1 MNYLEI
7 SILFLFI
14 GFLIL
19 FYFTN
24 LIYNKCISENKEGF
38 EDEAQ
43 KKIRLAAEA
52 AALAQQEATAAE
64 ERQKAAIA
72 AKEES
77 QRLAKLRAQERAA
90 NAALQVKW
98 DNTRE
103 QQFGKFNSYLNQID
117 ENAGS
122 TLDKLSQAQ
131 SIQTKNDATSGN
143 FSNSTPIQLSALKD
157 KLNKFYDFNKDR
169 DASILDVTNRM
180 TKVNNILAQ
189 TTAGEEIK
197 I

>member
-38 EDEAQ
+38 EDDAARKVRE
-43 KKIRLAAEA
+43 AAEA
-52 AALAQQEATAAE
+52 AARAEQEARKAE
-64 ERQKAAIA
+64 ELQKQAIA

-77 QRLAKLRAQERAA
+77 EKLSKLRAQERAS
-90 NAALQVKW
+90 NVALQVKW
-98 DNTRE
+98 DNTRT
-103 QQFGKFNSYLNQID
+103 QQFGKFNSYLSSID
-117 ENAGS
+117 QNAGS
-122 TLDKLSQAQ
+122 TLDRLSHAHQIQ
-131 SIQTKNDATSGN
+131 SKNDASGGN
-143 FSNSTPIQLSALKD
+143 FSNSTPVQLATLKG
-157 KLNKFYDFNKDR
+157 KLNKFYAFNKGR
-169 DASILDVTNRM
+169 DASILDITDRM

-189 TTAGEEIK
+189 ASAGEQIEG
-197 I
+197 